1 MPRLTLSNKIL
12 LAGVGLG
19 VLTLAQG
26 FFSLTTMYATKRAV
40 SALNKDTFA
49 TLFLAGKMKAVA
61 KDQRIAIILHLG
73 ASSDAE
79 RSKDEALVDKAENDL
94 RQIRDDYPKFDPK
107 DRIELNELAA
117 RQATFYQV
125 WTQIRELSRAGKQ
138 QEAWSIYGTKLQ
150 DATLARRKIEEK
162 LAEID
167 QARGDALTQ
176 SALDNVAR
184 GIPAV
189 WTVLLITVIFGSAG
203 SFSFAYVVR
212 RSIEPLLAAIR
223 ALGKGV
229 LRGKVEILSS
239 DDIGSMS
246 AYMNGALEQMT
257 GTVSGIDYC
266 SDKITVS
273 INEILSHARRAA
285 ESAISQRDRIVQIG
299 ESMKEMVGSVQ
310 NVSDDSNHASVSAN
324 NAVEIARQGGLIV
337 NEALVAMRTIAETVT
352 ATARK
357 IEELGKNSDQIGRIV
372 AVINEIAGQTN
383 LLALNAA
390 IEAARAGDQGRGFAV
405 VAGEVRRL
413 AERTTKA
420 TKEVGQMIE
429 TVQKVTK
436 QAVEQMKAGT
446 TQVEAGVATTSKA
459 GASLEEIIAAAQN
472 VGNMITRI
480 SGTACQQG
488 DAAQQINANVEEI
501 AKLTSH
507 SAEDAQQS
515 TNSCDHLSKLAVSL
529 KEIVH
534 QFTFHQIISAGSE
547 Q

>member
-1 MPRLTLSNKIL
+1 
-12 LAGVGLG
+12 
-19 VLTLAQG
+19 
-26 FFSLTTMYATKRAV
+26 V

-61 KDQRIAIILHLG
+61 KDQRIAIILHL
-73 ASSDAE
+73 DAGTDTE
-79 RSKDEALVDKAENDL
+79 RSKDEALVEKADADL
-94 RQIRDDYPKFDPK
+94 RQIRDEYPKFDPM

-125 WTQIRELSRAGKQ
+125 WTEIRDLSRAGKK
-138 QEAWSIYGTKLQ
+138 EAAWDIYNTRLQ
-150 DATLARRKIEEK
+150 DATVARRKIEEK

-167 QARGDALTQ
+167 RSRGDALTQ
-176 SALDNVAR
+176 SALDHVAR
-184 GIPAV
+184 GIPEV
-189 WTVLLITVIFGSAG
+189 WIVLFITVIFGSAG
-203 SFSFAYVVR
+203 AFSFAHLVR
-212 RSIEPLLAAIR
+212 RSIEPLEAAIR

-229 LRGKVEILSS
+229 LRGKVEVLSG

-266 SDKITVS
+266 SDKITTA

-299 ESMKEMVGSVQ
+299 DSMKEMVGSVQ
-310 NVSDDSNHASVSAN
+310 NVSDDSSHASLSAN

-337 NEALVAMRTIAETVT
+337 NDALLAMRTIAETVT

-357 IEELGKNSDQIGRIV
+357 IEELGKNSDHIGRIV
-372 AVINEIAGQTN
+372 AVIDEIAGQTN

-413 AERTTKA
+413 AERTTNA

-429 TVQKVTK
+429 TVQRVTK
-436 QAVEQMKAGT
+436 EAVEQMKAGT
-446 TQVEAGVATTSKA
+446 NQVEAGVATTSKA
-459 GASLEEIIAAAQN
+459 GTSLEEIIAAAQN

-480 SGTACQQG
+480 SGTASQQG
-488 DAAQQINANVEEI
+488 EAAQLINANVEEI
-501 AKLTSH
+501 AKLTSD
-507 SAEDAQQS
+507 SAQDAQQS
-515 TNSCDHLSKLAVSL
+515 TNSFDHLSKLAASL

-534 QFTFHQIISAGSE
+534 QFTFHQIISAGAE

>member
-1 MPRLTLSNKIL
+1 
-12 LAGVGLG
+12 
-19 VLTLAQG
+19 
-26 FFSLTTMYATKRAV
+26 
-40 SALNKDTFA
+40 
-49 TLFLAGKMKAVA
+49 
-61 KDQRIAIILHLG
+61 LG